1 MTSPKKQ
8 KKSKKKT
15 ELLYKENPENGSA
28 NGFVGT
34 NLQTSIT
41 PDQSDATIAKKH
53 NKKKRKKSIEESTG
67 IEKIHSVE
75 DIVTQSDVSSTKKK
89 KHKKKYEVNTG
100 LSSDHLIETDATAET
115 VTQQSKHK
123 NKCRESN
130 HSEKM
135 DSTNIV
141 KIKKKDQETLHWEDK
156 GEEKVQ
162 KTKKKKRKNIVAE
175 ESADLSLSDKTED
188 VGEETVQERA
198 QKTKKKKKSV
208 SAESVDSSLVD
219 KLDIKIEHLETGEEK
234 AQKHKKK
241 KKSPESTESTL
252 SEKLDIKTTDDV
264 VDDISEHSKKSKKKH
279 KKRKNDDQDLE
290 LDNKPKK
297 KKLSKETN
305 VEADNC
311 TEHGVHDGGE
321 GTKKYSK
328 QSSVNVKESAESQV
342 EKVHQKKHDKE
353 TKNNNV
359 SSSKS
364 DSLDNKCIN
373 SSSTST
379 HAEDPLNPVV
389 ENQWKGNLFNN
400 TDRQTKFLRLMGGMK
415 KEQTGQAKKGLY
427 GSLSSLCSK
436 TESQSR
442 GQIAL
447 STSAADELNQK
458 LEDEYNKALNLKL
471 SKKKGTGF
479 GFTPDPAEGK
489 KFHID
494 INKTNSIQ
502 FDD

>member
-15 ELLYKENPENGSA
+15 EILNKENPENGSV

-34 NLQTSIT
+34 NLQTSVT
-41 PDQSDATIAKKH
+41 PDQSDAIIAKKH
-53 NKKKRKKSIEESTG
+53 NKKKSIEESTG

-89 KHKKKYEVNTG
+89 KHKKECEVNTG
-100 LSSDHLIETDATAET
+100 LSSDATAET
-115 VTQQSKHK
+115 VTQQKKHK

-130 HSEKM
+130 HSKTEKT
-135 DSTNIV
+135 DSTNNV

-162 KTKKKKRKNIVAE
+162 KTKKKKRKNIVSE

-188 VGEETVQERA
+188 VGEETVQEGA

-208 SAESVDSSLVD
+208 SAESVDSRLVD
-219 KLDIKIEHLETGEEK
+219 QLDIKIEHLETGEEM
-234 AQKHKKK
+234 AQKNKKK
-241 KKSPESTESTL
+241 KKSPESTDSTL

-264 VDDISEHSKKSKKKH
+264 VDDICEHSKKSKKKQ
-279 KKRKNDDQDLE
+279 KKRKKDDQDFKV
-290 LDNKPKK
+290 DNKPKK

-311 TEHGVHDGGE
+311 TEHEVHDDGE

-328 QSSVNVKESAESQV
+328 QSSVNVKESAESRV

-353 TKNNNV
+353 TKNNKV